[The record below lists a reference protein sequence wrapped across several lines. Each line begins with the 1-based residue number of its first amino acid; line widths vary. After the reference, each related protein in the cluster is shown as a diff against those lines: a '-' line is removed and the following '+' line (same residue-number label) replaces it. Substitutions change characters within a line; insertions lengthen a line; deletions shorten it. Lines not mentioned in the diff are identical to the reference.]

1 LHTEAPA
8 AEGGNCAVD
17 CDRAPM
23 KRGAVRRAEDCGSF
37 GVGFDV
43 ITLYNCDYKLDLT
56 LLDAEGSS
64 EPDTITANPS
74 FIE

>member
-1 LHTEAPA
+1 
-8 AEGGNCAVD
+8 
-17 CDRAPM
+17 M

>member
-1 LHTEAPA
+1 
-8 AEGGNCAVD
+8 
-17 CDRAPM
+17 M
-23 KRGAVRRAEDCGSF
+23 KRDAVRRAEDCGSF
-37 GVGFDV
+37 RVGFDV

-64 EPDTITANPS
+64 ERPDTITANPR